1 MAKFASKLT
10 DRQMKFARLIADN
23 GIDSISQ
30 VVKAMERRDDKRIA
44 EYKEQLAIKEAA
56 GQLVRR

>member
-10 DRQMKFARLIADN
+10 DRQMQFARLIADN